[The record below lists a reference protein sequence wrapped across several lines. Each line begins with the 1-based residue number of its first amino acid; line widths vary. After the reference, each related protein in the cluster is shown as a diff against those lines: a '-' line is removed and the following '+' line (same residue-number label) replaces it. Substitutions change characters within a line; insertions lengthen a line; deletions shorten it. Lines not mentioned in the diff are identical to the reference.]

1 MSEHDSDSGSQGGG
15 PGRKG
20 FVRDVMRRITPSG
33 GTDPLSGR
41 LEDEEFAQGGSPEF
55 AGGDDPRPG
64 SGRGDVP
71 GRADGP
77 GRSDP
82 SGRSDSETER
92 LQDAMRFF
100 GSDSNEFRHRLDRML
115 ADFETLRRRYDQART
130 QHRDAERQNEK
141 LVAMLQEAKQQIE
154 LLKEEVD
161 KLCAPPNTYGIF
173 LRANKDGTSEI
184 LMDGRPMRVNVHP
197 NMDPFQLD
205 EGQYVVLNEAF
216 NIIEGAEYTQR
227 GEVCTVVDSIS
238 DSRVIVSG
246 HTDDERVVTLSEPMR
261 RESIKVGDPLLVDMR
276 TMYAFE
282 KLPKSTVE
290 EVMLEE
296 IPDVTYEDIG
306 GLGDQI
312 EILRDSVELPYLHP
326 DVFLE
331 HKLSPPKGILL
342 YGPPGCGKTLI
353 AKAVANSL
361 AKRIESRTGKATTAY
376 FLNVKGPE
384 LLNKYVGETES
395 KLREVFKKARDKA
408 SQDVPVVVFFDE
420 MDSLFRMR
428 GSGVSSDMEATV
440 VAQFLSEIDGV
451 ESLQNVIVIGAS
463 NRQDLIDPAVLRP
476 GRLDLKVKVSR
487 PDRDSAVSILE
498 KYMTAELPLHES
510 LLSRFDGDRATACKK
525 MIEEVVENMYSEGD
539 ENKFLEVTYA
549 KGEREIFY
557 FKDFSSGAML
567 ENIVARA
574 KRKAVKRFLE
584 GGEHGITADDLIQS
598 VREEFKEN
606 EDLPNTTNPDDWAR
620 ISGRKGERIINVRTL
635 ITGMERKEETIEN
648 VSTGQGQYL

>member
-1 MSEHDSDSGSQGGG
+1 MSEHDSDSGSQGPGS
-15 PGRKG
+15 GRKG
-20 FVRDVMRRITPSG
+20 FVRDVMRRIAPAGGRPNDDSDLDTGYPGAADGAHASG
-33 GTDPLSGR
+33 VGESGR
-41 LEDEEFAQGGSPEF
+41 PGG
-55 AGGDDPRPG
+55 A
-64 SGRGDVP
+64 
-71 GRADGP
+71 
-77 GRSDP
+77 RSE
-82 SGRSDSETER
+82 SEAER

-161 KLCAPPNTYGIF
+161 KLCAPPNTYGVFI
-173 LRANKDGTSEI
+173 RANKDGTSEI

-197 NMDPFQLD
+197 NLDPFQLN

-216 NIIEGAEYTQR
+216 NVIEGADYTQR
-227 GEVCTVVDSIS
+227 GEVCTVVDSLS
-238 DSRVIVSG
+238 ESRVVVSG
-246 HTDDERVVTLSEPMR
+246 HTDDERVVTLSEPLR
-261 RESIKVGDPLLVDMR
+261 RENIKVGDPLLVDMR
-276 TMYAFE
+276 TQYAFE
-282 KLPKSTVE
+282 KLPKSSVE

-306 GLGDQI
+306 GLGSQI
-312 EILRDSVELPYLHP
+312 EILRDSVELPYMHP
-326 DVFLE
+326 EVFLE
-331 HKLSPPKGILL
+331 HKLRPPKGILL

-361 AKRIESRTGKATTAY
+361 AKKIESRTGKATTAY

-428 GSGVSSDMEATV
+428 GSGISSDMEATV

-451 ESLQNVIVIGAS
+451 EALENVIVIGAS

-487 PDRDSAVSILE
+487 PDRESAISILD
-498 KYMTAELPLHES
+498 KYLTPDLPLHEAS
-510 LLSRFDGDRATACKK
+510 VAKYGGDKVLACKK
-525 MIEEVVENMYSEGD
+525 MIEEVVDNMYSTGD

-574 KRKAVKRFLE
+574 KRKAVKRFLND
-584 GGEHGITADDLIQS
+584 GEHGITADDMIAS

-635 ITGMERKEETIEN
+635 ITGMERKEQMIEN
-648 VSTGQGQYL
+648 VPGGQGQYL

>member
-1 MSEHDSDSGSQGGG
+1 MSEHDSDSGSQGS
-15 PGRKG
+15 GRKG
-20 FVRDVMRRITPSG
+20 FVRDVMRRMTP
-33 GTDPLSGR
+33 
-41 LEDEEFAQGGSPEF
+41 
-55 AGGDDPRPG
+55 AGGRPGDDADLDTGFPGGGAPG
-64 SGRGDVP
+64 SGEQGRP
-71 GRADGP
+71 GAGG
-77 GRSDP
+77 GRSE
-82 SGRSDSETER
+82 SEADR

-115 ADFETLRRRYDQART
+115 ADFETLRRRYEQSRT

-141 LVAMLQEAKQQIE
+141 LVGMLQEAKQQIE

-161 KLCAPPNTYGIF
+161 KLCAPPNTYGVFI
-173 LRANKDGTSEI
+173 RANKDGTSEI
-184 LMDGRPMRVNVHP
+184 LMEGRPMRVNVHP
-197 NMDPFQLD
+197 NLDPFQLD

-246 HTDDERVVTLSEPMR
+246 HTDDERVVTLSEPLR
-261 RESIKVGDPLLVDMR
+261 REKIKVGDPLLVDMR
-276 TMYAFE
+276 TQYAFE
-282 KLPKSTVE
+282 KLPKSSVE

-326 DVFLE
+326 EVFRE

-361 AKRIESRTGKATTAY
+361 AKRIEGQTGKITTAY

-395 KLREVFKKARDKA
+395 KLRDVFKKAREKA

-428 GSGVSSDMEATV
+428 GSGISSDMEATV

-451 ESLQNVIVIGAS
+451 ESLENVIVIGAS

-487 PDRDSAVSILE
+487 PDRASAKSILE
-498 KYMTAELPLHES
+498 KYLTPDLPLHKES
-510 LLSRFDGDRATACKK
+510 ISKYGGDKDTACKK
-525 MIEEVVENMYSEGD
+525 MIAEVVDNMYSEGD

-584 GGEHGITADDLIQS
+584 GGEHGITADDMIAS

-635 ITGMERKEETIEN
+635 ITGMERKEQTIEN
-648 VSTGQGQYL
+648 VSSGQGQYL